1 MPVSVRLDKET
12 EELLEKASKL
22 SGTSKSAVVKRSI
35 KEYCIPL
42 VKEKQKNPS
51 DIIKELIKERPG
63 SGRGNLS
70 VRGEE
75 ILRDMLRKKHNDR
88 R

>member
-1 MPVSVRLDKET
+1 MTASVRLDKET
-12 EELLEKASKL
+12 KELLEKAAKL
-22 SGTSKSAVVKRSI
+22 SRTSKSAVVKRSI
-35 KEYCIPL
+35 KEYCMPL

-51 DIIKELIKERPG
+51 DIIKELIKDRPG
-63 SGRGNLS
+63 SGRGDLS

-75 ILRDMLRKKHNDR
+75 ILSEMLRKKHNDR